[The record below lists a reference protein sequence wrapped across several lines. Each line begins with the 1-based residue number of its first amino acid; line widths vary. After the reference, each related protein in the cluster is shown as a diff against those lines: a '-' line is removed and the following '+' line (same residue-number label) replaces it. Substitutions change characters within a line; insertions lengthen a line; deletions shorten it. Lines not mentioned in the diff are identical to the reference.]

1 VSEKTLGIN
10 GLGRI
15 GKLTVWN
22 EISERRFGRLVVNVG
37 RPVGRSVDDVV
48 QYLEN
53 DSTYG
58 SLGVFLHGNKGS
70 TRCIRVVQS
79 SPPVLDV
86 EGIRV
91 EILTEH
97 RNPREIGWGTHGVDL
112 VVDTTGAFLD
122 PNAPSDDP
130 KGSLRGHLEA
140 GARAVVVS
148 AAFKVKG
155 LEGRW
160 PEDAAMFIY
169 GINHHAFDPGVHS
182 MVSAASCTTTAL
194 AHMML
199 PLLNHELTRNML
211 TAAMSTIH
219 AATNSQS
226 VLDSVPKAGAKDLRK
241 TRSALNN
248 IILTSTGA
256 ARALEHVIPTI
267 RDVGFIADSV
277 RVPIQT
283 ASLIILNCTFQT
295 ELDERGDSV
304 IRRETLNE
312 IYRQYAELP
321 DSGVVYSERQNVSTD
336 MIGHEAAV
344 TIEAV
349 ETHTR
354 TGMLRID
361 LGKLRLPGLEGT
373 PPSAEIPVT
382 HAKIA
387 GWYDN
392 ELGSY
397 SRRMSK
403 LCHHIADSLE

>member
-1 VSEKTLGIN
+1 VSETTLGIN

-22 EISERRFGRLVVNVG
+22 EISEKRFGRLVVNVG
-37 RPVGRSVDDVV
+37 REVGRNVDDIV
-48 QYLEN
+48 QYLET

-58 SLGVFLHGNKGS
+58 ALGVFLHGNKGPV
-70 TRCIRVVQS
+70 RCIEVVQR
-79 SPPVLDV
+79 SPIVLDI

-97 RNPREIGWGTHGVDL
+97 RNPREIGWGAHGVDL

-122 PNAPSDDP
+122 PNAPSDHP
-130 KGSLRGHLEA
+130 KGSLRGHLES
-140 GARAVVVS
+140 GARAVVLS

-267 RDVGFIADSV
+267 RDIGFIADSV
-277 RVPIQT
+277 RVPIPT

-312 IYRQYAELP
+312 IYREYAALP
-321 DSGVVYSERQNVSTD
+321 NSGVVYSERQNVSTD
-336 MIGHEAAV
+336 MISHEAAV

-361 LGKLRLPGLEGT
+361 LGKLHLPGLEGT
-373 PPSAEIPVT
+373 PPAAEVPVT

-397 SRRMSK
+397 TRRMSK
-403 LCHHIADSLE
+403 LCHHIADNLE